1 MDTEKTNTQ
10 TEAESLNSSTPPTAE
25 AVTDEEKDFYNGLIY
40 SLFNESADE
49 MGKQTEAEKAE
60 YNEML
65 AHFAELEGVR
75 KKSPYVMM
83 YAGFYLGVGKGLE
96 LAARMERNA

>member
-10 TEAESLNSSTPPTAE
+10 TEAESLNSSTHPTAE
-25 AVTDEEKDFYNGLIY
+25 AVTDEEKDIINAIIY
-40 SLFNESADE
+40 SLYEEAVDE
-49 MGKQTEAEKAE
+49 MCKQTEAEKEE

-65 AHFAELEGVR
+65 AHFAKLEGVA

-83 YAGFYLGVGKGLE
+83 YAGFYLGVGKGLD
-96 LAARMERNA
+96 LVRRMESKA

>member
-25 AVTDEEKDFYNGLIY
+25 AVTDEGKDIINGIIY
-40 SLFNESADE
+40 SLYEEAIDE
-49 MGKQTEAEKAE
+49 LGKQTEAERAD
-60 YNEML
+60 YNAVL
-65 AHFAELEGVR
+65 DRFAEIEGVQ

-83 YAGFYLGVGKGLE
+83 YAGFRAGVAKGLD

>member
-1 MDTEKTNTQ
+1 
-10 TEAESLNSSTPPTAE
+10 
-25 AVTDEEKDFYNGLIY
+25 
-40 SLFNESADE
+40 

-65 AHFAELEGVR
+65 ANFAELEGVR

>member
-10 TEAESLNSSTPPTAE
+10 TEAESLNSSTQTPAT
-25 AVTDEEKDFYNGLIY
+25 AVTDEGKDFIDGIIY
-40 SLFNESADE
+40 SLYEEAIDE
-49 MGKQTEAEKAE
+49 LGEQTEAERAD
-60 YNEML
+60 YNAVL
-65 AHFAELEGVR
+65 DRFAELEGVQ

-96 LAARMERNA
+96 LVRRMESEA

>member
-1 MDTEKTNTQ
+1 
-10 TEAESLNSSTPPTAE
+10 
-25 AVTDEEKDFYNGLIY
+25 
-40 SLFNESADE
+40 

-75 KKSPYVMM
+75 EKSPYVMM

-96 LAARMERNA
+96 LAARMESNT